1 MTAVIRPANAEDY
14 FAWRALWDA
23 YVAFYGTSVDEA
35 VTAYTWQRC
44 LDPDS
49 PMFCRLAERD
59 GEVIGFSLAV
69 LHEGSWGRTPICY
82 LEDLYV
88 AEAQRGK
95 GVGRALVADLIDL
108 GQRSGWS
115 RLYWH
120 TREANA
126 AARRLY
132 ESITPASGFIVYRVD
147 L

>member
-1 MTAVIRPANAEDY
+1 MIRILAFVLFVLALAAGVGALLSSAA
-14 FAWRALWDA
+14 FA
-23 YVAFYGTSVDEA
+23 
-35 VTAYTWQRC
+35 
-44 LDPDS
+44 
-49 PMFCRLAERD
+49 D
-59 GEVIGFSLAV
+59 GLQGKVIGFSLAV
-69 LHEGSWGRTPICY
+69 LHEGSWVRTPICY